1 MGRKEL
7 DMTERLSLWASLV
20 AQTVKHLPVMGE
32 TWVQS
37 LGQEDPLEILVGN
50 PLQYSCL
57 ENYMDEGA
65 WWALVHG
72 VAKSRIQLSNFTG
85 LLIFN
90 NTKISR
96 LAVV

>member
-57 ENYMDEGA
+57 ENYMDRGA
-65 WWALVHG
+65 WQAPVCG
-72 VAKSRIQLSNFTG
+72 ITKSST
-85 LLIFN
+85 
-90 NTKISR
+90 
-96 LAVV
+96 